1 MIFYSVLQNLN
12 NSGIVYKRGDFML
25 TKPQEHSDK
34 KAPISARKICIT
46 AVMAALVFIMTI
58 VPRIPIPLG
67 YAHLGDAAIFLVV
80 LYIGRR
86 EGALAASIG
95 SAFADFIGGF
105 PVWIIPTIIIKYI
118 MAEILGRVACP
129 ADGTYRLFSV
139 RTMLGLI
146 LSGIWMVFGY
156 TIAGAILY
164 GSLPVGLT
172 SAPGLL
178 LEGVINILAAYGVG
192 SFLNKI
198 KSDRF

>member
-1 MIFYSVLQNLN
+1 
-12 NSGIVYKRGDFML
+12 ML
-25 TKPQEHSDK
+25 TKSQGHLDK
-34 KAPISARKICIT
+34 KVPISARKLCIT

-67 YAHLGDAAIFLVV
+67 YAHLGDAVIFLVV

-105 PVWIIPTIIIKYI
+105 PIWIIPTIIIKYI
-118 MAEILGRVACP
+118 MAEILGRVACHS
-129 ADGTYRLFSV
+129 DGKYRLFSV
-139 RTMLGLI
+139 RTMLGLV
-146 LSGIWMVFGY
+146 LSSIWMAFGY

-164 GSLPVGLT
+164 GSIAVGLT

-178 LEGVINILAAYGVG
+178 LEGAINILAAYGVG

-198 KSDRF
+198 ESYKF